1 MEQNPFGYRRPEYV
15 PNDPQR
21 MQGDEYDEGM
31 DFGMLGDIA
40 SGAGN
45 LIDLPGSMVRD
56 TISFSNP
63 FDQLMSPVS
72 SDNRTSGADISR
84 YWAGGDVDSGGN
96 QLAGMLIDI
105 LTDPLM
111 LASGGTLAAGKM
123 GAQAAGSVAKGVGKA
138 AAATKSGL
146 RSGLNKTHI
155 GKVLQKNKNLKH
167 QANKLETPVL
177 REEAMKRVMTPEQI
191 AADGLAYAQANRGQM
206 LKDSV
211 APYGEA
217 LGRGAQQ
224 VKRSLLGNPG
234 NAATSQRI
242 GYDVSSGAPMQAARY
257 LGQTAKDFGQ
267 GVMAGNRNA
276 MMQAGAIGTNAAS
289 TMGGLHRSQEP
300 SIEEMIAQAIMEDP
314 ELGSQLLEILGVGQP
329 QY

>member
-1 MEQNPFGYRRPEYV
+1 MEQMPFSYRKPAYV
-15 PNDPQR
+15 PNDPNLRQPDSY
-21 MQGDEYDEGM
+21 GDDEGM

-40 SGAGN
+40 SGVGN

-63 FDQLMSPVS
+63 LDQLMTPFS

-84 YWAGGDVDSGGN
+84 YWAGGDADSGGN
-96 QLAGMLIDI
+96 QIAGMMIDI

-123 GAQAAGSVAKGVGKA
+123 GAKAAGSVSKGMGKVAGAAKSGFKAGKNRTATGRMVRNNSRIDRQASALEGA
-138 AAATKSGL
+138 AKDDLLKTKASPESIAATQKAFMKS
-146 RSGLNKTHI
+146 N
-155 GKVLQKNKNLKH
+155 
-167 QANKLETPVL
+167 P
-177 REEAMKRVMTPEQI
+177 
-191 AADGLAYAQANRGQM
+191 
-206 LKDSV
+206 
-211 APYGEA
+211 GEA
-217 LGRGAQQ
+217 AMDMVRPFTEGAQRAGGQ
-224 VKRSLLGNPG
+224 AYRSAMGGMRDAYNTGTGMARQFGN
-234 NAATSQRI
+234 
-242 GYDVSSGAPMQAARY
+242 D
-257 LGQTAKDFGQ
+257 L
-267 GVMAGNRNA
+267 MAGNRNA
-276 MMQAGAIGTNAAS
+276 LMQGAAIGTNAAS

>member
-1 MEQNPFGYRRPEYV
+1 MEQMPFSYRKPAYV
-15 PNDPQR
+15 PNNPNIQEPDPY
-21 MQGDEYDEGM
+21 GDDEGM

-40 SGAGN
+40 SGVGN

-63 FDQLMSPVS
+63 LDQLMTPFS

-96 QLAGMLIDI
+96 QMAGMMIDI

-123 GAQAAGSVAKGVGKA
+123 GAKAAGSVARGAKSVGKA
-138 AAATKSGL
+138 AKSGYDAAKTQTATGPML
-146 RSGLNKTHI
+146 R
-155 GKVLQKNKNLKH
+155 
-167 QANKLETPVL
+167 
-177 REEAMKRVMTPEQI
+177 
-191 AADGLAYAQANRGQM
+191 ANRRIDKRAASFSGSAKDEM
-206 LKDSV
+206 LKDKWSPEAMSAVQKEV
-211 APYGEA
+211 AKTDPQRA
-217 LGRGAQQ
+217 VKDVVRPLGVGAQRAGRQ
-224 VKRSLLGNPG
+224 VYRNAMGGMRDAYNTGSGMARQFGN
-234 NAATSQRI
+234 
-242 GYDVSSGAPMQAARY
+242 
-257 LGQTAKDFGQ
+257 DF
-267 GVMAGNRNA
+267 MAGNRNA
-276 MMQAGAIGTNAAS
+276 LMQGAAIGTNAAS

-314 ELGSQLLEILGVGQP
+314 ELGSQLLEILGVGQQ